1 MEITARQLEIIE
13 AAGEILTKSG
23 VNGLTTKNLA
33 ARIGF
38 SESALYRHFKSKEE
52 IILTMLLYL
61 AEDMDIRLRL
71 AVKVDNDPKKK
82 LQALFNSQFDFFQK
96 NPHFLIALLSDGLF
110 EESAAI
116 NKAIMRIMETAMK
129 QLIPIIE
136 QGQQQ
141 RVFNPDLSS
150 EAMCHFIMGSFR
162 LHILKWRLSGLS
174 FDVKQVGNERMID
187 LFLLISSQKYTP

>member
-33 ARIGF
+33 ALIGF

-71 AVKVDNDPKKK
+71 VVKVDNDPKKK
-82 LQALFNSQFDFFQK
+82 LNALFNSSFGVK
-96 NPHFLIALLSDGLF
+96 LIA
-110 EESAAI
+110 
-116 NKAIMRIMETAMK
+116 
-129 QLIPIIE
+129 
-136 QGQQQ
+136 
-141 RVFNPDLSS
+141 
-150 EAMCHFIMGSFR
+150 
-162 LHILKWRLSGLS
+162 
-174 FDVKQVGNERMID
+174 
-187 LFLLISSQKYTP
+187 

>member
-33 ARIGF
+33 ALIGF

-71 AVKVDNDPKKK
+71 VVKVDNDPKKK
-82 LQALFNSQFDFFQK
+82 LNALFNSQFDFFQK
-96 NPHFLIALLSDGLF
+96 NPHFLIAMLSDGLF

-116 NKAIMRIMETAMK
+116 NKAIKKIMETAMK
-129 QLIPIIE
+129 QLLPIIE
-136 QGQQQ
+136 LGQQQ
-141 RVFNPDLSS
+141 HIFNRDLTA
-150 EAMCHFIMGSFR
+150 EALCHFIMGSFR

-174 FDVKQVGNERMID
+174 FDVKQVGNERMKD
-187 LFLLISSQKYTP
+187 LFLLISSQKNTP